1 MDQTGPTRRSRPQ
14 QQPLS
19 AVIYFRASFIRAVIQ
34 VSISP
39 AVAELSARHQ
49 PLSLSLHRES
59 DKSSSPADGSLYGHA
74 GCVMSFDVTAT
85 VTRPGWRSMRG
96 ATRQRAPVRGVVH

>member
-49 PLSLSLHRES
+49 PLSLSLCTVNQIKAAPR
-59 DKSSSPADGSLYGHA
+59 L
-74 GCVMSFDVTAT
+74 TAPYMDML
-85 VTRPGWRSMRG
+85 V
-96 ATRQRAPVRGVVH
+96 A